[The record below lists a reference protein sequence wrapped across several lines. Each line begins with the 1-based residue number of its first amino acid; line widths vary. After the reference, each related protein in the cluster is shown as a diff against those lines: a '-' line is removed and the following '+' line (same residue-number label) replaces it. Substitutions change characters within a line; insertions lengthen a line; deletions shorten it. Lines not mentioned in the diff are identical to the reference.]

1 MIFLSHALHRMV
13 TLKRSRILKPRELP
27 HVLKSLEVD
36 EGIRVEGP
44 DAGLRMFVS
53 KSHSGLFAIELVDRL
68 ASNGVSDGSNI
79 QYLNSVNDVLLH
91 IRSNFKKE
99 PSYYVY

>member
-1 MIFLSHALHRMV
+1 MV
-13 TLKRSRILKPRELP
+13 TLRCSRTLKPRELP
-27 HVLKSLEVD
+27 RVLKSLEVD
-36 EGIRVEGP
+36 EGIRVDGA
-44 DAGLRMFVS
+44 DARLRMFVS
-53 KSHSGLFAIELVDRL
+53 KSHSGLFAIELVDKL
-68 ASNGVSDGSNI
+68 ARNRVSNESNI

>member
-1 MIFLSHALHRMV
+1 MV
-13 TLKRSRILKPRELP
+13 TLKRSRILKSRELP
-27 HVLKSLEVD
+27 RVLKSLEVD

-53 KSHSGLFAIELVDRL
+53 KSHSGLFAIELVDKL
-68 ASNGVSDGSNI
+68 ARNRVSNESNI

-91 IRSNFKKE
+91 IRFNFKKE

>member
-1 MIFLSHALHRMV
+1 M
-13 TLKRSRILKPRELP
+13 KPRELP
-27 HVLKSLEVD
+27 RVLKSLEVD
-36 EGIRVEGP
+36 EGIRVDGA

-53 KSHSGLFAIELVDRL
+53 KSHSGLFAIELVDKL
-68 ASNGVSDGSNI
+68 ARNRVSNESNI

>member
-1 MIFLSHALHRMV
+1 MV
-13 TLKRSRILKPRELP
+13 TLRHSRTLKPRELP
-27 HVLKSLEVD
+27 RVLKSLEVD

-53 KSHSGLFAIELVDRL
+53 KSHSGLFAIELVDKL
-68 ASNGVSDGSNI
+68 ARNGVSNESNI

>member
-1 MIFLSHALHRMV
+1 MV
-13 TLKRSRILKPRELP
+13 TLRHSRNLKPRELP
-27 HVLKSLEVD
+27 RVLKSLEVD

-53 KSHSGLFAIELVDRL
+53 KSHSGLFAIELVDKL
-68 ASNGVSDGSNI
+68 ARNRVSNESNI

-99 PSYYVY
+99 PYYYVY

>member
-1 MIFLSHALHRMV
+1 MV

-68 ASNGVSDGSNI
+68 TRNAVSDGSNI
-79 QYLNSVNDVLLH
+79 QYVNSVNDVLLH

>member
-1 MIFLSHALHRMV
+1 MV
-13 TLKRSRILKPRELP
+13 TLRRFRTLKPRELP
-27 HVLKSLEVD
+27 RVLRSLEVD
-36 EGIRVEGP
+36 EGIRVDGA

-53 KSHSGLFAIELVDRL
+53 KSHSGLFAIELVDKL
-68 ASNGVSDGSNI
+68 ARNRVSNESNI

>member
-1 MIFLSHALHRMV
+1 MV

>member
-1 MIFLSHALHRMV
+1 MV
-13 TLKRSRILKPRELP
+13 TLKRSRTLKPQELP
-27 HVLKSLEVD
+27 RVLKSLEVD

-53 KSHSGLFAIELVDRL
+53 KSHSGLFAIELVDKL
-68 ASNGVSDGSNI
+68 ARNRVSNESNI

>member
-1 MIFLSHALHRMV
+1 M
-13 TLKRSRILKPRELP
+13 PR
-27 HVLKSLEVD
+27 VLKSLEVD
-36 EGIRVEGP
+36 EGIRVDGA

-53 KSHSGLFAIELVDRL
+53 KSHSGLFAIELVDKL
-68 ASNGVSDGSNI
+68 ARNRVSNESNI

>member
-1 MIFLSHALHRMV
+1 M
-13 TLKRSRILKPRELP
+13 KPRELP
-27 HVLKSLEVD
+27 RVLKSLEVD
-36 EGIRVEGP
+36 EGIRVDGA

-53 KSHSGLFAIELVDRL
+53 KSHSGLFAIELVDKL
-68 ASNGVSDGSNI
+68 ARNRVSNESNI

-99 PSYYVY
+99 PTYYVY

>member
-1 MIFLSHALHRMV
+1 MV

-27 HVLKSLEVD
+27 RVLKSLEVD

-53 KSHSGLFAIELVDRL
+53 KNHSGLFAVELVDRL

-91 IRSNFKKE
+91 IRSNFKKG

>member
-1 MIFLSHALHRMV
+1 MV
-13 TLKRSRILKPRELP
+13 TLIHSRTLKPREFP
-27 HVLKSLEVD
+27 RVLKSLEVD

-44 DAGLRMFVS
+44 DAGPRMFVS
-53 KSHSGLFAIELVDRL
+53 KSHSGLFAIELVDKL
-68 ASNGVSDGSNI
+68 ARNGVSNESNI

>member
-1 MIFLSHALHRMV
+1 MV
-13 TLKRSRILKPRELP
+13 TLKRSRILKLRELP
-27 HVLKSLEVD
+27 RVLKSLEVD

-79 QYLNSVNDVLLH
+79 QYLNSVNDVLLR

>member
-1 MIFLSHALHRMV
+1 MV
-13 TLKRSRILKPRELP
+13 TLKRSRILKPRKLP
-27 HVLKSLEVD
+27 RVLKSLEVD

>member
-1 MIFLSHALHRMV
+1 MV
-13 TLKRSRILKPRELP
+13 TLRHSRTLKPRELP
-27 HVLKSLEVD
+27 RVLKSLEVD

-44 DAGLRMFVS
+44 NAGLRMFVS
-53 KSHSGLFAIELVDRL
+53 KSHSGLFAIELVDKL
-68 ASNGVSDGSNI
+68 ARNGVSNESNI

-91 IRSNFKKE
+91 IRSNFKNE

>member
-1 MIFLSHALHRMV
+1 MV
-13 TLKRSRILKPRELP
+13 TLRHSRNLKPRELP
-27 HVLKSLEVD
+27 RVLKSLEVD
-36 EGIRVEGP
+36 EGIKVEGP

-53 KSHSGLFAIELVDRL
+53 KSQSGLFAIELVDKL
-68 ASNGVSDGSNI
+68 AHNRVSNESNI

>member
-1 MIFLSHALHRMV
+1 MV
-13 TLKRSRILKPRELP
+13 TLKRSRILKSRELP
-27 HVLKSLEVD
+27 RVLKSLEVD

>member
-1 MIFLSHALHRMV
+1 MV
-13 TLKRSRILKPRELP
+13 TLRHSRTLKPRELP
-27 HVLKSLEVD
+27 RVLKSLEVD
-36 EGIRVEGP
+36 EGIRVDGA

-53 KSHSGLFAIELVDRL
+53 KSHSGLFAIELVDKL
-68 ASNGVSDGSNI
+68 ARNRVSNESNI

>member
-1 MIFLSHALHRMV
+1 MV

-68 ASNGVSDGSNI
+68 ARNGASDGSNI

-91 IRSNFKKE
+91 IRSNFRKE
-99 PSYYVY
+99 PSFYLY

>member
-1 MIFLSHALHRMV
+1 MV
-13 TLKRSRILKPRELP
+13 TLKHSRILKPRKLP
-27 HVLKSLEVD
+27 RVLKSLEVD

>member
-1 MIFLSHALHRMV
+1 MV
-13 TLKRSRILKPRELP
+13 TLKRFRILKQRELP
-27 HVLKSLEVD
+27 RVLKSLEVD
-36 EGIRVEGP
+36 EGIRVAGP

-53 KSHSGLFAIELVDRL
+53 KSHSGLFAVELVDRL

>member
-1 MIFLSHALHRMV
+1 MV
-13 TLKRSRILKPRELP
+13 TLRHSRTLKPRELP
-27 HVLKSLEVD
+27 RVLKSLEVD
-36 EGIRVEGP
+36 EGIIVEGP

-53 KSHSGLFAIELVDRL
+53 KSHSGLFAIELVDKL
-68 ASNGVSDGSNI
+68 ARNGVSNESNI

-91 IRSNFKKE
+91 IRSNFKNE

>member
-1 MIFLSHALHRMV
+1 M
-13 TLKRSRILKPRELP
+13 PR
-27 HVLKSLEVD
+27 VLKSLEVD

-44 DAGLRMFVS
+44 DAGHRMFVS
-53 KSHSGLFAIELVDRL
+53 KSHSGLFAIELVDKL
-68 ASNGVSDGSNI
+68 ARNRVSNESNI

-99 PSYYVY
+99 PSFYVY

>member
-1 MIFLSHALHRMV
+1 MI
-13 TLKRSRILKPRELP
+13 TLRRSRTLKPRELP
-27 HVLKSLEVD
+27 RVLKSLEVD
-36 EGIRVEGP
+36 EGIRVDG
-44 DAGLRMFVS
+44 AGLRMFVS
-53 KSHSGLFAIELVDRL
+53 KSHSGLFAIELVDKL
-68 ASNGVSDGSNI
+68 ARNRGSDESNI

>member
-1 MIFLSHALHRMV
+1 MV
-13 TLKRSRILKPRELP
+13 TLRHSRTLKPRELP
-27 HVLKSLEVD
+27 RVLKSLEVD
-36 EGIRVEGP
+36 EGIRVERP

-53 KSHSGLFAIELVDRL
+53 KSQSGLFAIELVDKL
-68 ASNGVSDGSNI
+68 AHNRVSNESNI

>member
-1 MIFLSHALHRMV
+1 MV
-13 TLKRSRILKPRELP
+13 TLRHSRNLKPRELP
-27 HVLKSLEVD
+27 RVLKSLEVD

-53 KSHSGLFAIELVDRL
+53 KSHSGLFAIELVDKL
-68 ASNGVSDGSNI
+68 ARNRVSNESNI

>member
-1 MIFLSHALHRMV
+1 MV
-13 TLKRSRILKPRELP
+13 TLRRFRTRELP
-27 HVLKSLEVD
+27 RVLKSLEVD

-53 KSHSGLFAIELVDRL
+53 KSQSGLFAIELVDKPAHNRV
-68 ASNGVSDGSNI
+68 SNESNI

>member
-1 MIFLSHALHRMV
+1 MV

-36 EGIRVEGP
+36 EGIRVEEP

-79 QYLNSVNDVLLH
+79 QYLNSVNDVLLY
-91 IRSNFKKE
+91 IRSNFKNE
-99 PSYYVY
+99 PSYYLY